1 VASLTITAMENPR
14 SWDEVAADLVVDV
27 SLFLCSYAPLF
38 AILAI
43 RFRTTWLEIACAAL
57 AALGLAA
64 GLAVIARGEA
74 AVAPGQ
80 RQAADPERFIR
91 RFFRDG

>member
-1 VASLTITAMENPR
+1 MESPR

-57 AALGLAA
+57 AT
-64 GLAVIARGEA
+64 
-74 AVAPGQ
+74 PGS
-80 RQAADPERFIR
+80 RPASR
-91 RFFRDG
+91 

>member
-1 VASLTITAMENPR
+1 MQQLR
-14 SWDEVAADLVVDV
+14 SWGEVTADLVVDV

-43 RFRTTWLEIACAAL
+43 RFRTTWLEIARGVL

-64 GLAVIARGEA
+64 GIAVVSRYRRIAGQQWTATRVEDRGYEVAGYLASYL
-74 AVAPGQ
+74 PHS
-80 RQAADPERFIR
+80 
-91 RFFRDG
+91 